1 MIPFR
6 AAVESR
12 DFEAIPGLLADGV
25 VFRSPIVYAP
35 YAGKPAVTVIL
46 QAAGRVFEDFRYVRD
61 IGDPEGADHAL
72 VFEARIGDREVT
84 GCDFIHTDA
93 AGLIDDFMV
102 MVRPLSGAHAL
113 AAAMRAELEAAG
125 MRAS

>member
-1 MIPFR
+1 VIRFR
-6 AAVESR
+6 AAVEKR
-12 DFEAIPGLLADGV
+12 DFDAIPDLLAEQV

-35 YAGKPAVTVIL
+35 YTGKQTVTAIL
-46 QAAGRVFEDFRYVRD
+46 LAAGRVFEDFRYVRE

-72 VFEARIGDREVT
+72 VFEARIGDRVVT

-93 AGLIDDFMV
+93 EGLIDDFMV

-125 MRAS
+125 SST